1 MAQNPEQ
8 GIERQAQDDLSHL
21 PPLRADHI
29 PEDVLAQEHA
39 EVNMVDPEVIDPL
52 APLSGVPEDVLS
64 ELDAAGRSASGS
76 GLIPTDEEVLDL
88 TSGADP
94 LE

>member
-8 GIERQAQDDLSHL
+8 GTERQAQDGLSHL

-39 EVNMVDPEVIDPL
+39 EVNTLDPKVVDPL

-64 ELDAAGRSASGS
+64 ELDAAGRGAASG
-76 GLIPTDEEVLDL
+76 GLVPTDEEVLDL

>member
-8 GIERQAQDDLSHL
+8 DIERQAQDDLSHL

-29 PEDVLAQEHA
+29 PEDVLAEEHA
-39 EVNMVDPEVIDPL
+39 EETMVDPEVHDPL

-64 ELDAAGRSASGS
+64 ELDSAGRAAAGA
-76 GLIPTDEEVLDL
+76 GLVPTDDEVLDI
-88 TSGADP
+88 TSASDA